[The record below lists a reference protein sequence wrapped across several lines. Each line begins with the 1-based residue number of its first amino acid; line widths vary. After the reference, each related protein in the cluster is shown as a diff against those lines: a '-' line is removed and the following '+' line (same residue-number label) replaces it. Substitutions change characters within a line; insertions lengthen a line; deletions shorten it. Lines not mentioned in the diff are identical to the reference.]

1 MTNPHDTPSRH
12 SKKWDEEEKSNASPP
27 SGTGR
32 SYGGYDSGNYSSGNN
47 PTDWTGGTGRSPYDR
62 KRSRKP
68 AIIIIIILSLIIIV
82 ILFGDD
88 SILQNIDILQIFKI
102 VNHCEELDTLSVNLQ
117 KTTGKIS
124 LQLCN
129 YDELTL
135 SSKFNQSSEVQI
147 SLYDSKSKNIYQKV
161 FVGNEFEHIIP
172 KKYYTPM
179 EDHKIKTKVNGNYI
193 PGELTFR
200 VE

>member
-88 SILQNIDILQIFKI
+88 
-102 VNHCEELDTLSVNLQ
+102 HCEELDTLSVNLQ